1 MNPQK
6 LILIGSAL
14 GTAGMAAAAAW
25 LVRTARRRGWSW
37 ARDPAPIEPLV
48 WLIGALILF
57 IAPVTGASATTLFPA
72 AWVGL
77 PESFERQAAAQALGY
92 ATAITVGITL
102 VWSLRM
108 RASPNTGL
116 RARWS
121 DVPIGAA
128 ALLLFLPVYLLVSQ
142 VSLILFSLLSSEPP
156 GMVKHQT
163 LEQLRDHPS
172 GLSAW
177 LMIAAAAVGAPI
189 VEELTYRLCLQSFL
203 RRLIAGGSA
212 AGRAGA
218 RTREVGVAVACT
230 SGLFALTHLSA
241 VPWSAVPSLFVLG
254 LALGVAY
261 EWTGRLGVPI
271 VMHAMF
277 NAANIAVVR
286 AGWVG

>member
-25 LVRTARRRGWSW
+25 FVRTARRRGWTW
-37 ARDPAPIEPLV
+37 GRDPAPIEPLV

-92 ATAITVGITL
+92 GTAIAVGIVL

-108 RASPNTGL
+108 RASTNAGL
-116 RARWS
+116 RARWT
-121 DVPIGAA
+121 DLPIGAA

-142 VSLILFSLLSSEPP
+142 VSLILFGLLSSEPP

-172 GLSAW
+172 GVSTW

-203 RRLIAGGSA
+203 RRLIAGGLA
-212 AGRAGA
+212 AGGA
-218 RTREVGVAVACT
+218 RTREVCLAVAGT

-254 LALGVAY
+254 LALGFAY

-271 VMHAMF
+271 VMHALF